1 MRDQLAEARSRIDNS
16 GLQSDVPR
24 SGGERVDSLDALND
38 MSALQEA
45 LRQSEDRFK
54 AFFESSAFGA
64 ARAQFT
70 TGRFLEVNETLCEM
84 TGYSRRELLERTL
97 LDITHPDD
105 RPRTIKSLQEQSRNT
120 PSFRHIEKRFLRK
133 DGQSV
138 WVHVAKHVVMGEQG
152 GPESFAAVI
161 IDVSASKKSEH
172 LLADN
177 LNELRLSQE
186 VGKVRTFDWNIL
198 TNEVFWSANAEELF
212 GLPPNGFGGSVEHW
226 RQCVLPSDLEQL
238 EARMADTFSH
248 GIQDWRAEYRVV
260 RTDGSTK
267 WIETQAK
274 ITYDPHARPIRMF
287 GISLDINER
296 KEAEDAL
303 RRSETEA
310 KARADELAAIL
321 DAVPTMTFI
330 AHDPACQKM
339 TSSRAAYEQL
349 RLPPGAN
356 TSKSAPQQERPAN
369 FRPMKDGRELSP
381 EELPVQRAA
390 ATGRAV
396 RDCELSLV
404 FDDGTVREIFGHAVP
419 LMDAEGAVRGAV
431 GAFVDITARKRVDE
445 LTIKEE
451 IHRQLLKHE
460 MLAREEERRRL
471 ARELHDESGQMLAS
485 LLAGLQTIERA
496 KTLKAAK
503 GKVAA
508 LRELTSSAIREM
520 SRLAQDLHPII
531 LDDLGLAVALKNYAS
546 GYSALHEI
554 ETEVSIVG
562 LDSKRLPEIVERGL
576 YRIVQE
582 ALTNVAR
589 HAHAKSVSL
598 FVNVEG
604 ERLIMTIIDDGSGF
618 DAAELQSSGH
628 LGCQGMRERAVMLAG
643 ELTIESELGQGTRI
657 TVEVPL
663 AGELPGSH

>member
-1 MRDQLAEARSRIDNS
+1 MRDPSAAAGCRIENS
-16 GLQSDVPR
+16 GLELDLSR
-24 SGGERVDSLDALND
+24 RGGEPVDPQDAAKG

-45 LRQSEDRFK
+45 LLRSEDRFR

-64 ARAQFT
+64 ARAEFK
-70 TGRFLEVNETLCEM
+70 TGRFLEVNGTLCEM
-84 TGYSRRELLERTL
+84 TGYSRGELLERTL

-105 RPRTIKSLQEQSRNT
+105 RPRTIQSLQEQSRNT
-120 PSFRHIEKRFLRK
+120 PKFRHIEKRFLRQ

-172 LLADN
+172 RLANN

-186 VGKVRTFDWNIL
+186 VGKVRTFDWNIQ
-198 TNEVFWSANAEELF
+198 TNEVGWSANAEELF
-212 GLPPNGFGGSVEHW
+212 GLPPNSFGGNVEHW

-238 EARMADTFSH
+238 EARMADAFTR
-248 GIQDWRAEYRVV
+248 GILDWRAEYRVV
-260 RTDGSTK
+260 RADGLMK
-267 WIETQAK
+267 WIESQAK
-274 ITYDPHARPIRMF
+274 ITYDAHGRPLRMF

-296 KEAEDAL
+296 KEAEEAL
-303 RRSETEA
+303 RRSEIEA
-310 KARADELAAIL
+310 RARADELAAIL

-330 AHDPACQKM
+330 AHDPACLKM

-356 TSKSAPQQERPAN
+356 TSKSAPPRERPAN

-390 ATGRAV
+390 ATGQAI
-396 RDCELSLV
+396 RDCELSLL
-404 FDDGTVREIFGHAVP
+404 FDDGSVREIFGHAVP
-419 LMDAEGAVRGAV
+419 LLDSHGAVRGAV

-445 LTIKEE
+445 LIIKQE
-451 IHRQLLKHE
+451 IHRQLLEHE
-460 MLAREEERRRL
+460 MLGREEERRRL

-531 LDDLGLAVALKNYAS
+531 LDDLGLAVALKNYVS
-546 GYSALHEI
+546 GYSELHGIQAELNI
-554 ETEVSIVG
+554 IG
-562 LDSKRLPEIVERGL
+562 LDSRRLTQVLERGL
-576 YRIVQE
+576 YRILQE

-598 FVNVEG
+598 LVNVEE
-604 ERLIMTIIDDGSGF
+604 ERLRMTIIDDGCGF
-618 DAAELQSSGH
+618 AAVELQSPGH
-628 LGCQGMRERAVMLAG
+628 LGCQGMRERAAMLAG
-643 ELTIESELGQGTRI
+643 ELTIESELGRGTRI
-657 TVEVPL
+657 TVEVPI
-663 AGELPGSH
+663 ANQLPGSR

>member
-1 MRDQLAEARSRIDNS
+1 MQNQPTEARPSVGAS
-16 GLQSDVPR
+16 PR
-24 SGGERVDSLDALND
+24 LGEDSSTTSAVDDLRAS
-38 MSALQEA
+38 QEA
-45 LRQSEDRFK
+45 LRQSEKRFT

-64 ARAQFT
+64 ARAEFT
-70 TGRFLEVNETLCEM
+70 TGRLLEVNETFCKM
-84 TGYSRRELLERTL
+84 TGYSRRELLERNL

-105 RPRTIKSLQEQSRNT
+105 RLRTIQSLQEQSRNT

-133 DGQSV
+133 DGQSL

-152 GPESFAAVI
+152 NPESFAAVI
-161 IDVSASKKSEH
+161 IDVSEGKKSER

-186 VGKVRTFDWNIL
+186 VGKVRTFDWNIV
-198 TNEVFWSANAEELF
+198 TNEVVWSANAEELF
-212 GLPPNGFGGSVEHW
+212 ALPPNSFGGNVEHW

-238 EARMADTFSH
+238 EARMADTFAD

-260 RTDGSTK
+260 RADGLTK
-267 WIETQAK
+267 WIESQAK
-274 ITYDPHARPIRMF
+274 ITYDADGRPLRMF

-296 KEAEDAL
+296 KEAEEAL

-310 KARADELAAIL
+310 RARADELAAIL

-330 AHDPACQKM
+330 AHDPACLKM

-356 TSKSAPQQERPAN
+356 SSKSAPPEERPAN
-369 FRPMKDGRELSP
+369 FRPMKEGRELPP

-390 ATGRAV
+390 STGKAV

-496 KTLKAAK
+496 KTLSAAK

-508 LRELTSSAIREM
+508 LRELTSNAIREM

-531 LDDLGLAVALKNYAS
+531 LDDLGLAVALKHYIS
-546 GYSALHEI
+546 GYSELHGIQAELN
-554 ETEVSIVG
+554 IVG
-562 LDSKRLPEIVERGL
+562 LNDRRLPQVLERGL

-589 HAHAKSVSL
+589 HAHAKSVSIL
-598 FVNVEG
+598 VHVG
-604 ERLIMTIIDDGSGF
+604 AERLVMTIIDDGCGF
-618 DAAELQSSGH
+618 AAVELRSPGH
-628 LGCQGMRERAVMLAG
+628 LGCQGMRERAAMLAG
-643 ELTIESELGQGTRI
+643 ELTIESELGRGTRI
-657 TVEVPL
+657 TVSVPI
-663 AGELPGSH
+663 AGDLPGSH

>member
-1 MRDQLAEARSRIDNS
+1 M
-16 GLQSDVPR
+16 P
-24 SGGERVDSLDALND
+24 
-38 MSALQEA
+38 ALQIA

-70 TGRFLEVNETLCEM
+70 TGRFLEVNETLCKM
-84 TGYSRRELLERTL
+84 TGYSRQELMERTL

-105 RPRTIKSLQEQSRNT
+105 RARTIQSLQEQSRNT

-152 GPESFAAVI
+152 DPESFAAVI
-161 IDVSASKKSEH
+161 IDVSASKESEH
-172 LLADN
+172 LLAAN
-177 LNELRLSQE
+177 LNELKLSQE

-226 RQCVLPSDLEQL
+226 RQCVLPSDLAQL

-274 ITYDPHARPIRMF
+274 ITYDPHGRPIRMF

-296 KEAEDAL
+296 KEVDDAL

-349 RLPPGAN
+349 RLPQGAN

-369 FRPMKDGRELSP
+369 FRPMKDGRELSS

-445 LTIKEE
+445 LIIKEE

-508 LRELTSSAIREM
+508 LRELTSSAIKEM
-520 SRLAQDLHPII
+520 SRLAQDLHPIV
-531 LDDLGLAVALKNYAS
+531 LDDLGLAVALKHYVS
-546 GYSALHEI
+546 GYSELHGIQAELN
-554 ETEVSIVG
+554 IVG
-562 LDSKRLPEIVERGL
+562 LDSRRLPQVLERGL

-589 HAHAKSVSL
+589 HAHANRVSL
-598 FVNVEG
+598 LVNVG
-604 ERLIMTIIDDGSGF
+604 TERLVMTIIDDGCGF
-618 DAAELQSSGH
+618 AAVEPRSSGH
-628 LGCQGMRERAVMLAG
+628 MGCQGMRERAAMLTG

-657 TVEVPL
+657 TVAVPI
-663 AGELPGSH
+663 AGERPGSH